1 LTTGLVPS
9 HGRDVFI
16 RYFARTDD
24 SDLGRAAA
32 AYCDALVATGAPVR
46 VVSARVAELQLD
58 KRGRSS
64 SAWDRHRDLLITPMN
79 GDYVNVVC
87 GEPADWA
94 RFHTAN
100 VTNALLLTEQNL
112 DPVKDPLGPTLD
124 LVLVGA
130 IALYGLAYAPSSELA
145 NAVERITAY
154 RPIVVP
160 LGTPDAGGAFLRLKL

>member
-1 LTTGLVPS
+1 
-9 HGRDVFI
+9 VFI

-24 SDLGRAAA
+24 SDLGRSAA

-46 VVSARVAELQLD
+46 VVSTRVAELQLD

-64 SAWDRHRDLLITPMN
+64 SVWDRHRDLLITPMD
-79 GDYVNVVC
+79 GSYANVVC
-87 GEPADWA
+87 GDAADWA

-100 VTNALLLTEQNL
+100 VTNALLLTSQNAEAASEAE
-112 DPVKDPLGPTLD
+112 
-124 LVLVGA
+124 LVGA
-130 IALYGLAYAPSSELA
+130 VALFGLAYVPSSELA

-160 LGTPDAGGAFLRLKL
+160 LGTPDAGGAFLRLRL

>member
-1 LTTGLVPS
+1 
-9 HGRDVFI
+9 VFI

-46 VVSARVAELQLD
+46 LVSTRLLNLQPDRAGRVSL
-58 KRGRSS
+58 
-64 SAWDRHRDLLITPMN
+64 WDRHRSLLITPMD
-79 GDYVNVVC
+79 GDYANVVC
-87 GEPADWA
+87 GEPSDWP
-94 RFHTAN
+94 RLHTAN

-112 DPVKDPLGPTLD
+112 VPEVSQSTLVD
-124 LVLVGA
+124 A
-130 IALYGLAYAPSSELA
+130 IALYGLAYVSSSELA
-145 NAVERITAY
+145 NVVERVTAY